1 MVSTGFGRGGGAFP
15 PDPKAVVE
23 RGWMRDKDGK
33 ELKIRRS
40 KHGCGVDGLEGG
52 HRYRVDVARG
62 ELMGIRWWWGTKE
75 EIIVEPGGVDWNIL
89 PGEETPLDF
98 GPIEGVEFD
107 VEWSEE
113 STDDLK

>member
-75 EIIVEPGGVDWNIL
+75 EIMVEPGGVDWNIL